1 MNLCPGSQVSS
12 WRLGPALFL
21 ALILAVSPA
30 ALAQDR
36 IISPAVTSADMA
48 TLAAGNTAFAFDLF
62 QALRQ
67 GPGNLFLSPYSIS
80 LALAMTY
87 GGARAETA
95 RQMASVLHFSLSQTR
110 LHPAFNALDQELARR
125 EQTAAGQ
132 GQGQGFRLNVANSI
146 WGQNG
151 FPFRADYLDL
161 LADNYGAGLRLADFI
176 RTPDNS
182 RRTINRW
189 VSERT
194 QGKIAELLPPGSINS
209 LTRLV
214 LANAIYFRASWS
226 EPFATRQTRSGPFTL
241 LSGARVSATMMRQT
255 ARFRH
260 ASAGDWAAVELPY
273 LGRQVA
279 MILIVPAAG
288 RFESFQASLTAN
300 RAAQIIGALSSKQV
314 DLTMPRFTFR
324 SSFSLRPTLAGLG
337 MPLAFSPGADFRGM
351 ADSDELFISDVFHK
365 GFVAVNEAGTE
376 AAAATGVVVGI
387 TATPG
392 RAELVVNRPFFFL
405 IRDNPTGSILF
416 LGRVLNPTA

>member
-1 MNLCPGSQVSS
+1 MYLCPGRRVRS
-12 WRLGPALFL
+12 LGLG
-21 ALILAVSPA
+21 LAVFLTLTLAVIPA
-30 ALAQDR
+30 ALAQGR
-36 IISPAVTSADMA
+36 IISPAVTSAD
-48 TLAAGNTAFAFDLF
+48 LAALASGNTAFAFDLF
-62 QALRQ
+62 QALRR

-95 RQMASVLHFSLSQTR
+95 RQMAAVLHFSLSQTR

-125 EQTAAGQ
+125 EEAAAGL
-132 GQGQGFRLNVANSI
+132 GQGQGFRLDVANSI

-161 LADNYGAGLRLADFI
+161 LADNYGAGLRLTDFI
-176 RTPDNS
+176 SAPDNS

-189 VSERT
+189 VSQRT
-194 QGKIAELLPPGSINS
+194 QGRIAELLPPGSINS

-214 LANAIYFRASWS
+214 LANAIYFRASWND
-226 EPFATRQTRSGPFTL
+226 PFETARTSPGLFTL
-241 LSGARVSATMMRQT
+241 LGGAQVSVSMMRQT
-255 ARFRH
+255 AQFRH
-260 ASAGDWAAVELPY
+260 AAAADWAAVELPY

-279 MILIVPAAG
+279 MILIVPAPG
-288 RFESFQASLTAN
+288 RFESFQAGLTAG
-300 RAAQIIGALSSKQV
+300 RAAQIIAALRTKQV
-314 DLTMPRFTFR
+314 DLTLPRFTFR

-337 MPLAFSPGADFRGM
+337 MPLAFSSRADFRGM

-387 TATPG
+387 TATPQ

-416 LGRVLNPTA
+416 FGRVLNPAA